1 MSAIKAS
8 ELGHLDLQ
16 ASSEGLW
23 WGHGKD
29 SADWRGSRTVGFVP
43 TSAIRYY
50 ESLDILPKPERTTL
64 GYRGYSSDDLDLLR
78 FVARLRGLEFPL
90 SDVRNIVALRRDG
103 KAPCDAVRSTHLG
116 RLRQLRPGSR
126 TCEDFRTNSG
136 RWKRNGQRPPRQLAD
151 RLYLRCP

>member
-1 MSAIKAS
+1 MEKTLRIGEAAEQS
-8 ELGHLDLQ
+8 
-16 ASSEGLW
+16 GL
-23 WGHGKD
+23 
-29 SADWRGSRTVGFVP
+29 A

-50 ESLDILPKPERTTL
+50 ESLDILPKPERTTS

-90 SDVRNIVALRRDG
+90 SDVREIVALRRDG
-103 KAPCDAVRSTHLG
+103 KLLVMRLGPRSLG

-136 RWKRNGQRPPRQLAD
+136 RWKKTAKDLPDNWPTVCICDVLEPAAASVSEVNL
-151 RLYLRCP
+151 